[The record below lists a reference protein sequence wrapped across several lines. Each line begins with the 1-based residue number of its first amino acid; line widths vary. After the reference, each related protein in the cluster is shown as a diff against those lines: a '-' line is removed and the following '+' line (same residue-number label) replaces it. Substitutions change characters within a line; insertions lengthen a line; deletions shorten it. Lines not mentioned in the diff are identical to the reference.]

1 MRGQAVLLT
10 AVGIG
15 VTLLFLQGGSW
26 LGPLGAALNLFTP
39 VAAAYLSMRFGL
51 QAGFVVVAVVSL
63 LLLQLA
69 PLYTLSAYLGLFGVG
84 SLLLPY
90 FLRQRQPWDRAVLL
104 SVGGTTVATAAMA
117 IVALLI
123 GGGQFNLLIGQ
134 VIQTEVDQAMEIYR
148 QSGFSESQ
156 LQQMQDVIT
165 GLASFIQQSFYG
177 LFVAAV
183 LAIQVICLTLLQ
195 RLKKDYYQIAGVP
208 FSSWRLPAV
217 LIWPLILAG
226 FASLVPMNLAS
237 LIGRNLLAVLLPL
250 YFLQGLAVVN
260 SYLQRK
266 AYPSA
271 VKGLIY
277 ALLFIFNPL
286 PLIITGVGVFDLWI
300 DFRRPRQ
307 KIDKNSF

>member
-1 MRGQAVLLT
+1 MKGYAVLLT

-15 VTLLFLQGGSW
+15 VTLLFLLGGSW
-26 LGPLGAALNLFTP
+26 FGPLGAALNLLTP

-51 QAGFVVVAVVSL
+51 QTGIIVVAVVSL
-63 LLLQLA
+63 LLMQLT

-84 SLLLPY
+84 SLLLPF
-90 FLRQRQPWDRAVLL
+90 FLRQRYPWDRAVLL
-104 SVGGTTVATAAMA
+104 SVGGATVATVAMGVA
-117 IVALLI
+117 ALLL
-123 GGGQFNLLIGQ
+123 GDGRFDLLIGQ

-156 LQQMQDVIT
+156 LQQMQDVIS

-183 LAIQVICLTLLQ
+183 MAIQMVCLAFLQ
-195 RLKKDYYQIAGVP
+195 RLKKNHYQIAGVP

-226 FASLVPMNLAS
+226 FASLVPLELAAVV
-237 LIGRNLLAVLLPL
+237 GRNLLAVLLPL

-271 VKGLIY
+271 LKGLIY
-277 ALLFIFNPL
+277 TLLFIFNPL

-307 KIDKNSF
+307 KN